1 MCTSHY
7 DDFWRNFPQTALEF
21 ERRFPNEEACAHYFT
36 ELRWNGKPR
45 CAKCDSERVWHLSGR
60 PLFECGDCGHQTSLT
75 SGTLLHGTRKPL
87 RMWFR
92 AILEMTIRKNGISA
106 KDLQR
111 IMGFGSYE
119 TAWVWL
125 HKLRAALVRENR
137 EPMGKVVQ
145 LDETLI
151 GGEGAE
157 KALVFVAAEAGGRV
171 RLAHTPNNDE
181 DCIKTF
187 ADREIA
193 KEASVTTD
201 GLPSY
206 NENSLENRPHEMAVQ
221 SNDERAQVDTLQLCH
236 WAAMLVKR
244 WFMGT
249 HHGAVRQK
257 HLQSY
262 LDEYSF
268 RYNRRKTKGP
278 ARLAARVLEGLVT
291 APPMTM
297 RQLVDDTL
305 ECRLFVQT
313 ELPA

>member
-1 MCTSHY
+1 MCISHH
-7 DDFWRNFPQTALEF
+7 DVLWRNFPKTAIEF
-21 ERRFPNEEACAHYFT
+21 ETRFPNEEACRHYFA
-36 ELRWNGKPR
+36 ELRWNGSPA
-45 CAKCDSERVWHLSGR
+45 CAKCDSERVWCLNGR
-60 PLFECGDCGHQTSLT
+60 ACFECADCGHQTSLT

-125 HKLRAALVRENR
+125 HKLRRGLVRENR
-137 EPMGKVVQ
+137 EPMGDVVQ

-151 GGEGAE
+151 GGEGGE
-157 KALVFVAAEAGGRV
+157 KALVFVAAEVGGRV

-181 DCIKTF
+181 DCIKMF
-187 ADREIA
+187 ADSEIA
-193 KEASVTTD
+193 GDAGVATD

-206 NENSLENRPHEMAVQ
+206 NERSLENRPHEMTVQ
-221 SNDERAQVDTLQLCH
+221 SNDERAQKDALQFCH
-236 WAAMLVKR
+236 WAALLAKR
-244 WFMGT
+244 WLLGT
-249 HHGAVRQK
+249 HHGAVRPK

-268 RYNRRKTKGP
+268 RHNRRETKGP
-278 ARLAARVLEGLVT
+278 ARLAARVLEGLVV

-305 ECRLFVQT
+305 ECRLFVQA
-313 ELPA
+313 ELQA